1 MPHALLLI
9 GVLAYLAGLLALA
22 RCVSHGSGAEG
33 FYVGGRESP
42 WLVVALGMVG
52 TSLSG
57 VTFISVPGSVAASGF
72 TYLQVT
78 LGYVAGYVAIAFA
91 LLPAYHRLR
100 VASIYELLGER
111 LGPAARRLGAGYF
124 VLSRTLG
131 ATARLYLVVQ
141 VLHTLMLQP
150 LGVPFAVAAAVV
162 LAMILLYTVDGGVK
176 ALVWTD
182 MLQTAGM
189 LTGLVVCIVLLWRP
203 DALAQLDAAGLSR
216 VWVTDPLSRDFSV
229 KALLAGMFIAIA
241 MTGLDQEM
249 MQKSLSVAKL
259 RDAQKNLLLL
269 AVLLVVVI
277 GAFLLLGGLLTL
289 FAREH
294 GLAATGDALFPA
306 VVMQHLPAWVQAV
319 FVLALVSALLPSADG
334 ALTALTASTCLD
346 LLRVPKEDTRTR
358 RRVHL
363 GFALLFLLLV
373 LGFKWLDNASMV
385 FLILKLA
392 GYTYGP
398 LLGLFAFAMFTPRK
412 VSGRALVAVCVA
424 APLLCAVLDF
434 GQPWGGWQIGLELLV
449 LNGVLTWAGLMLGSA
464 TESQRH

>member
-1 MPHALLLI
+1 MSPALLLL
-9 GVLAYLAGLLALA
+9 GVLTYFAGLLVLA

-42 WLVVALGMVG
+42 WPVVAFGMIG

-57 VTFISVPGSVAASGF
+57 VTFISVPGSVGANGF
-72 TYLQVT
+72 TYLQIA
-78 LGYVAGYVAIAFA
+78 LGQVVGYAVIALV
-91 LLPAYHRLR
+91 LLPAYHRLKL
-100 VASIYELLGER
+100 ASIYGLLLAR
-111 LGPAARRLGAGYF
+111 LGPAAQRLGSAYF

-141 VLHTLMLQP
+141 VLHTLILQP
-150 LGVPFAVAAAVV
+150 LGVPFALGAAVV
-162 LAMILLYTVDGGVK
+162 LAMILLYTVEGGVK

-182 MLQTAGM
+182 TLQTAGM
-189 LTGLVVCIVLLWRP
+189 LTGLIVCVALLWRA

-216 VWVTDPLSRDFSV
+216 VWVGDPLSRDFSV

-249 MQKSLSVAKL
+249 MQKSLSVARL
-259 RDAQKNLLLL
+259 RDAQKNVLVL
-269 AVLLVVVI
+269 AVLMLVVVA
-277 GAFLLLGGLLTL
+277 AFLLLGGLLTL

-294 GLAATGDALFPA
+294 GLNATGDALFPT
-306 VVMQHLPAWVQAV
+306 VVMQHLPAWVQVV

-346 LLRVPKEDTRTR
+346 LLRLPREDVRTR
-358 RRVHL
+358 RRVHI
-363 GFALLFLLLV
+363 GFAVLFLALV
-373 LGFKWLDNASMV
+373 LGFKALDSASMIY
-385 FLILKLA
+385 LILKLA

-412 VSGRALVAVCVA
+412 VSAAALIGVCIA

-434 GQPWGGWQIGLELLV
+434 GQPWGGYQIGLELLL
-449 LNGVLTWAGLMLGSA
+449 LNGLLTWAGLGLA
-464 TESQRH
+464 AQRRH